1 MNIPLIIILSKLFC
15 SLYTHV
21 ADDFDGYYKMINM
34 LCNEANKLSYPVELR
49 SRDQKC
55 FHIIMTNTF
64 QNVIEDISLSIPHI
78 KIFFEAHINKIQS
91 LFLECLNETIKEQI
105 EQIVS
110 HGGESYINEK
120 MIYRSIFLMFK
131 NMFISK
137 YLQFCADVE
146 FLNESEKSAH
156 KSIILNELLAG
167 PDSSFLD
174 MLDKI
179 KSNQENEKVLNTQDE
194 KIKIVENSIKD
205 NVFLVFLSQFVFVL
219 FVDRFRVLNNLFT
232 ELTIFDLKKNRDCF
246 RAEIERNR
254 FIKTIKRIYTK
265 TNWNFPRYYQNESS
279 LKIDPK
285 IKNAYFDSLIYTLS
299 CNKLM
304 KSTPSDLKSRCFSFI
319 IDFDEVHIPIINT
332 SEASNCIFPKCIPPT
347 FLNILKSL
355 FHKFSPRILYLD
367 FVLDIKYWLH
377 IFIVQLISE
386 VGKEK
391 FLSILRTT
399 FSSNEPDLQKEL
411 KSLFTE
417 VPNLPLF
424 CEEIMTYLELLKGMI
439 KSSTYVA
446 FYIFKIEP
454 HCFNLIFMESI
465 TEFEFKEEILNLKD
479 AEEFEAKIQ
488 ENIMHCF
495 SFFFKYSL
503 SKYFKTE
510 GLIMKKFIFWE

>member
-1 MNIPLIIILSKLFC
+1 MNIPLIIILCKLFC

-21 ADDFDGYYKMINM
+21 ADDFEGYYKMINI
-34 LCNEANKLSYPVELR
+34 LCNEANKLGYPVELR
-49 SRDQKC
+49 SRYQKC

-91 LFLECLNETIKEQI
+91 LFFECLNETIKEQI

-156 KSIILNELLAG
+156 KSIILNELLPG

-179 KSNQENEKVLNTQDE
+179 KSNQENEEVLNTQDE

-205 NVFLVFLSQFVFVL
+205 NVFLVFLSQLVFAL

-232 ELTIFDLKKNRDCF
+232 ELTIFDFKKNRDCF
-246 RAEIERNR
+246 RAEMERNR

-279 LKIDPK
+279 LKIDQ
-285 IKNAYFDSLIYTLS
+285 KNQ
-299 CNKLM
+299 
-304 KSTPSDLKSRCFSFI
+304 
-319 IDFDEVHIPIINT
+319 E
-332 SEASNCIFPKCIPPT
+332 CIF
-347 FLNILKSL
+347 
-355 FHKFSPRILYLD
+355 
-367 FVLDIKYWLH
+367 
-377 IFIVQLISE
+377 
-386 VGKEK
+386 
-391 FLSILRTT
+391 
-399 FSSNEPDLQKEL
+399 
-411 KSLFTE
+411 
-417 VPNLPLF
+417 
-424 CEEIMTYLELLKGMI
+424 
-439 KSSTYVA
+439 
-446 FYIFKIEP
+446 
-454 HCFNLIFMESI
+454 
-465 TEFEFKEEILNLKD
+465 
-479 AEEFEAKIQ
+479 
-488 ENIMHCF
+488 
-495 SFFFKYSL
+495 
-503 SKYFKTE
+503 
-510 GLIMKKFIFWE
+510 

>member
-1 MNIPLIIILSKLFC
+1 
-15 SLYTHV
+15 
-21 ADDFDGYYKMINM
+21 
-34 LCNEANKLSYPVELR
+34 
-49 SRDQKC
+49 
-55 FHIIMTNTF
+55 
-64 QNVIEDISLSIPHI
+64 
-78 KIFFEAHINKIQS
+78 
-91 LFLECLNETIKEQI
+91 
-105 EQIVS
+105 
-110 HGGESYINEK
+110 
-120 MIYRSIFLMFK
+120 
-131 NMFISK
+131 
-137 YLQFCADVE
+137 
-146 FLNESEKSAH
+146 
-156 KSIILNELLAG
+156 
-167 PDSSFLD
+167 
-174 MLDKI
+174 
-179 KSNQENEKVLNTQDE
+179 
-194 KIKIVENSIKD
+194 
-205 NVFLVFLSQFVFVL
+205 
-219 FVDRFRVLNNLFT
+219 
-232 ELTIFDLKKNRDCF
+232 
-246 RAEIERNR
+246 
-254 FIKTIKRIYTK
+254 
-265 TNWNFPRYYQNESS
+265 
-279 LKIDPK
+279 
-285 IKNAYFDSLIYTLS
+285 
-299 CNKLM
+299 M

-332 SEASNCIFPKCIPPT
+332 SEASNCIFHKCIPPT

-355 FHKFSPRILYLD
+355 FYAFSPRILYLD
-367 FVLDIKYWLH
+367 FVLDIKYWLC

-424 CEEIMTYLELLKGMI
+424 CEEIKTYLELLKGMI

-488 ENIMHCF
+488 ENIMRCF